1 MNSLTAVSLKGNN
14 EVFIKKSY
22 TKELL
27 AVAKGMKKDG
37 FSYDEIAK
45 ATKLPLSLVNSL
57 FR

>member
-1 MNSLTAVSLKGNN
+1 MNSPAAVSLKSNN

-37 FSYDEIAK
+37 FSHDEIAK

>member
-1 MNSLTAVSLKGNN
+1 MNSPAAVSLKGTN

-37 FSYDEIAK
+37 FSHDEIAQ

>member
-14 EVFIKKSY
+14 EVFIKKSC

-37 FSYDEIAK
+37 FSHDEIAS